1 MFSIKLQE
9 KIETRY
15 EEMLKHFGQKKEEI
29 QNKINALEVDTA
41 IAMKYLY
48 GTMPLSDVAN
58 YPFETFLDYAE
69 HGVWLWKNG
78 KFSGMIPEEIFLP
91 YVLYHRVNT
100 EDISKC
106 RKFFYRLME
115 GRVSGNTM
123 EEAVLS
129 VNYWCASEATYRA
142 SDDRTASPMTVYRSC
157 IGRCG
162 EESAFAV
169 TALRSM
175 GIPARQVYAPRW
187 SHCDDNHAWV
197 EAWCQGEWKFLGA
210 CEPEEILNKGWF
222 TNASSRAML
231 IHSKYNGF
239 EPEGE
244 EVIGS
249 EGRITM
255 LNQLERYAHTRRIC
269 VTVLSREE
277 KPLQGVTVKFAIL
290 NYAQICVIAEA
301 VTDKDGKVSFVT
313 GIGNLIVQAFLENQ
327 MLEVIADAQGSAEL
341 VLKEGRDIFTEK
353 IQEIE
358 FLAPKD
364 ARIHTGQPD
373 EFQKAEGRKKLEKAV
388 AHRKQKASPYGEKEK
403 FLSMDLGERAEKW
416 KNPLLE
422 ILPEKDHRDL
432 NAEILCSHVIHAMQF
447 EDKYEQDI
455 FLKYI
460 LNPRIDWEFLTD
472 YRPAILARFSEKQI
486 QKFSENPVL
495 LWNWI
500 KENIKEVPEKE
511 DRELITCPGA
521 CLELGI
527 GSTLSQKILFAAS
540 CRTMGIPARLNPV
553 AKNPEYYL
561 GDRFVPVE
569 KNREAD
575 CMLTLLGKEE
585 DGWKYEQNYTL
596 ARLEKG
602 GFVTLSLQE
611 QWEQEKFTVKLER
624 GAYRIVTAN
633 RLPNGNL
640 FSIFYDFILEEG
652 TERTVE
658 LKLKEACLEEMLET
672 LELPEFVISDMTGES
687 IINSRD
693 LLQGNC
699 SLNIW
704 VEESKEPTEHILN
717 ELRER
722 CQEVNESK
730 IPIHFF
736 LRDPKAREDVT
747 LKKTCTY
754 LENYQFFLDNFNEHV
769 EMLARRMYTDPE
781 KLPLI
786 LVTDKAGRGVYAT
799 SGYNVG
805 TADMLLRVFEVYK
818 DKK

>member
-15 EEMLKHFGQKKEEI
+15 EEMLKYFGGKKEEL
-29 QNKINALEVDTA
+29 QTKINALEEDTA
-41 IAMKYLY
+41 TAMKYLY
-48 GTMPLSDVAN
+48 GTMPLSDAAN

-78 KFSGMIPEEIFLP
+78 KFSEMVPEEIFLP

-106 RKFFYRLME
+106 RKLFYRLME

-123 EEAVLS
+123 EEVVLS

-162 EESAFAV
+162 EESAFTV

-249 EGRITM
+249 EGRIIM
-255 LNQLERYAHTRRIC
+255 LNQLERYAHTRRIH
-269 VTVLSREE
+269 VTVLSKDD
-277 KPLQGVTVKFAIL
+277 KPLPGITVKFAIL
-290 NYAQICVIAEA
+290 NYAQVCVIAQA
-301 VTDKDGKVSFVT
+301 VTDKNGEVSFTT
-313 GIGNLIVQAFLENQ
+313 GLGNLIVQAFLENQ
-327 MLEVIADAQGSAEL
+327 MLEVIAGAFGSSDL
-341 VLKEGRDIFTEK
+341 VLKEGRDIFTER
-353 IQEIE
+353 IQEVE

-373 EFQKAEGRKKLEKAV
+373 EFQKAEGRKKLEEAV
-388 AHRKQKASPYGEKEK
+388 IHRKQKPSPYGEKEK

-416 KNPLLE
+416 KSLLLE

-432 NAEILCSHVIHAMQF
+432 NAETLCSHLLHAIQF
-447 EDKYEQDI
+447 EDKYEPDI
-455 FLKYI
+455 FLNYI
-460 LNPRIDWEFLTD
+460 LNPRVEWEFLTD
-472 YRPAILARFSEKQI
+472 YRPVILGRFSQGQI
-486 QKFSENPVL
+486 QEFRKIPVL
-495 LWNWI
+495 LWKWI
-500 KENIKEVPEKE
+500 RENIKEVPEKE
-511 DRELITCPGA
+511 DRELVTCPGG
-521 CLELGI
+521 CLESGI
-527 GSTLSQKILFAAS
+527 GSNLSQKILFVAC
-540 CRTMGIPARLNPV
+540 CRTIGIPARLNPS
-553 AKNPEYYL
+553 AKNPEYYIA
-561 GDRFVPVE
+561 GRFTPAEKDREISCV
-569 KNREAD
+569 
-575 CMLTLLGKEE
+575 LTLLGKEE
-585 DGWKYEQNYTL
+585 DGWKYGQNYTL
-596 ARLEKG
+596 ARLGKG
-602 GFVTLSLQE
+602 GFSTLSLQE
-611 QWEQEKFTVKLER
+611 QWDLGKFSIQLEQ

-640 FSIFYDFILEEG
+640 FSIFYDFILDEG
-652 TERTVE
+652 TERTIE
-658 LKLKEACLEEMLET
+658 LKLKEACLDEMLET
-672 LELPEFVISDMTGES
+672 LDLPGFIVSELIGGKK
-687 IINSRD
+687 INSQD
-693 LLQGNC
+693 LLQGSC

-722 CQEVNESK
+722 SQEINASK

-736 LRDPKAREDVT
+736 LSDVRAGEDIT
-747 LKKTCTY
+747 LKKTCTC
-754 LENYQFFLDNFNEHV
+754 LENYQFFLDNFSEHV

-786 LVTDKAGRGVYAT
+786 LVADKDGRGVYAT

-805 TADMLLRVFEVYK
+805 TADMLLRVFEVFK